1 MHVPGHNPYLTQL
14 ETPYTFAY
22 GGPGSTSDDIFNM
35 TGYEYHGLNEG
46 IMDTLAGI
54 FGGYSGTRFDLDSYL
69 PDFDFE
75 TFAAEENADDVEIQ
89 FTDDGA
95 VLAMSP
101 HDKAGMT
108 THWGTEM
115 KDDDGDKHQ
124 TYFRPSGGYE
134 FSMGA
139 LPFVNV
145 FDREALARGLS
156 AIAGTDDAI
165 SAGEVV
171 ALDPS
176 KIQQTE
182 PAYYDPF
189 ESIKRE
195 ELTDQYVQNVGG
207 VSTGGFAGSG
217 ARRSGLSTAERMYDA
232 GYGGLLA
239 EIEKMRGAATQDVL
253 DTMFSWQELVSDVT

>member
-1 MHVPGHNPYLTQL
+1 MHVPGHNPYITQL

-22 GGPGSTSDDIFNM
+22 GGPGTTSDDTFNM
-35 TGYEYHGLNEG
+35 TGYQYQGMNET

-54 FGGYSGTRFDLDSYL
+54 FGGYSGTQFDLDSYL

-75 TFAAEENADDVEIQ
+75 TFGGSNSDDVEIQ
-89 FTDDGA
+89 FRDDGV

-101 HDKAGMT
+101 DDKAGMT
-108 THWGTEM
+108 THWGTPMEGH
-115 KDDDGDKHQ
+115 D
-124 TYFRPSGGYE
+124 TYFTPSGGYD
-134 FSMGA
+134 FSMGV
-139 LPFVNV
+139 LPFVDV

-176 KIQQTE
+176 KIEQTE
-182 PAYYDPF
+182 SAYYDPF

-239 EIEKMRGAATQDVL
+239 EIEKMRGAATQDIL

>member
-14 ETPYTFAY
+14 ETPYSFAY
-22 GGPGSTSDDIFNM
+22 GGGGESSGQFLMP
-35 TGYEYHGLNEG
+35 GYEYQGLNQS
-46 IMDTLAGI
+46 IMDTLTGI
-54 FGGYSGTRFDLDSYL
+54 FGGYSGAQFDLDSYL

-75 TFAAEENADDVEIQ
+75 TFQGHTSDDVEIQ

-101 HDKAGMT
+101 HDKEGMT
-108 THWGTEM
+108 THFGERMTDAQGNELSS
-115 KDDDGDKHQ
+115 
-124 TYFRPSGGYE
+124 YFNPMGGYE

-182 PAYYDPF
+182 SAYYDPF

-239 EIEKMRGAATQDVL
+239 EIEKMRGSATQDVL